1 MSQRCRAQWI
11 KVILICLQK
20 QFQLKDFGV
29 GDAKWGILRHHKT
42 QGHDEIIKTAVSM
55 EKGCEYIRTKRNWQ
69 KSQTH
74 NWELQ
79 NPFLWKERK
88 HVRGWTVL
96 SAESVEAACNG
107 SINSGGGQWATSPG
121 STLPFGFI
129 TDWKQLR
136 SELCADRTPLH
147 ISGEA
152 AGELALY
159 MLKCCHN
166 S

>member
-107 SINSGGGQWATSPG
+107 SINTGGGSGRRVLAQRCRLG
-121 STLPFGFI
+121 SSRTGNSWGQSSAQTELLYIFLGR
-129 TDWKQLR
+129 QL
-136 SELCADRTPLH
+136 
-147 ISGEA
+147 GNW
-152 AGELALY
+152 LY
-159 MLKCCHN
+159 TC
-166 S
+166 